1 MDREM
6 TQEQREAYEKKLG
19 MYYDAQ
25 GRLKQYPSKR
35 PLREIAL
42 SKIAAHFEKDRI
54 YTEKEVN
61 EIIRQSIS
69 FSDVELIRR
78 EMFEK
83 KLIGCSG
90 NQLITD
96 IIFIFKIE
104 IKSTFRNACFFY
116 DITDRR
122 FFNSLI

>member
-42 SKIAAHFEKDRI
+42 SKIAAHFEKDKI

-83 KLIGCSG
+83 KLIGRLRDGSQYWKECEARGAAEPLLQYRNLCRSG
-90 NQLITD
+90 
-96 IIFIFKIE
+96 
-104 IKSTFRNACFFY
+104 ACEPFAK
-116 DITDRR
+116 
-122 FFNSLI
+122 

>member
-83 KLIGCSG
+83 KLIGRLRDGS
-90 NQLITD
+90 QYW
-96 IIFIFKIE
+96 KE
-104 IKSTFRNACFFY
+104 
-116 DITDRR
+116 
-122 FFNSLI
+122 